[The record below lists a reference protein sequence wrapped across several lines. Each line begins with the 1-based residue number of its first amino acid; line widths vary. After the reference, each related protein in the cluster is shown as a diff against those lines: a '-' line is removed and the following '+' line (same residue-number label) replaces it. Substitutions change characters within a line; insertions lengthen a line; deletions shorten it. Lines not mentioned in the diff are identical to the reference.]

1 LVLIDFTQFLTA
13 HTPELLHGAAA
24 IIMTFSLTEI
34 LKPLIILGLLRL
46 GVPNKFE
53 PSALRSISFVATLL
67 PVLVLDF
74 RGSWESMTGKEIDI
88 ASALIVGCLLT
99 WAGTQVAWILVNQLG
114 ITRALRAFFYRQ
126 LGVEDLLNDDDQT
139 AKNGTGTGTEL

>member
-1 LVLIDFTQFLTA
+1 LIDFTQFLTA

-46 GVPNKFE
+46 GVPNKFA

-114 ITRALRAFFYRQ
+114 FTRALRACFYRK
-126 LGVEDLLNDDDQT
+126 LGVEDLLDNSDRT
-139 AKNGTGTGTEL
+139 AKHGTGTGTKL

>member
-1 LVLIDFTQFLTA
+1 MDLTTFVTKHA
-13 HTPELLHGAAA
+13 PELLQGAAA
-24 IIMTFSLTEI
+24 IVMTFSITEI
-34 LKPLIILGLLRL
+34 LKPLIILGLFRL

-74 RGSWESMTGKEIDI
+74 RGSWQSMTGKEIDI

-99 WAGTQVAWILVNQLG
+99 WAGTQVAWILVNSLE
-114 ITRALRAFFYRQ
+114 ITRALRAFFYRK
-126 LGVEDLLNDDDQT
+126 LGVEDLLDNSDRT
-139 AKNGTGTGTEL
+139 AKHGTEL